1 MQHCWFVVGGSGNN
15 TFPISLEATLDHG
28 LQTGCV
34 EGLLNKSDHFNW
46 KNHTEPFSLQRHL
59 PSGWSW
65 GSKDLWGHV
74 SKILVFL
81 SLRHIKLN
89 PNLIKLVSLEQMPYM
104 HYKTNCFN
112 KQKVWN
118 VWFQVGER
126 SQRGPWQDGCY
137 FLCHCVVVATIAIF
151 IVIIT
156 RCGTQGRSTRVGG
169 RTTCNRARGN
179 TGETHSENQWGTQGN
194 A

>member
-1 MQHCWFVVGGSGNN
+1 MQHCWFVVGGSGDN

-34 EGLLNKSDHFNW
+34 LGLLNKSDHFNW

-74 SKILVFL
+74 SQILLFL

-112 KQKVWN
+112 KQKSIKCLVPGGWT
-118 VWFQVGER
+118 VAER
-126 SQRGPWQDGCY
+126 ALARWLLFSLSLCRRCY
-137 FLCHCVVVATIAIF
+137 HRHIYPD
-151 IVIIT
+151 
-156 RCGTQGRSTRVGG
+156 
-169 RTTCNRARGN
+169 
-179 TGETHSENQWGTQGN
+179 HH
-194 A
+194 